1 MTTLLIY
8 GSAGQLGWE
17 LTRVFK
23 AHGISAM
30 GLDLPHHDVCD
41 ARQINEM
48 INGEKPSV
56 VINASAFT
64 AVDQA
69 EIQQEDAFKVNRDGP
84 SRLAQACASAKI
96 PLIHVSTDYVF
107 DGRANRPYVEDDP
120 IHPIGVYGLSKAQ
133 GEDEVRKYVKRHL
146 IVRTS
151 WVYGVHGQNFVKT
164 MLRLGKEN
172 PTIKVVDDQYGCPTS
187 ASDLAQALATMVI
200 RILEQGDVSWGTY
213 HYCGDGVTSWYG
225 FARAIF
231 ERAEKDIPLKIKT
244 LKAIT
249 TADYPTRAERPAYS
263 ALNCEKIIR
272 EFGVRPKAW
281 QQSLEGMLDDLLRD
295 NGS

>member
-23 AHGISAM
+23 AHGISAL

-41 ARQINEM
+41 ARRISE
-48 INGEKPSV
+48 IIDRETPSA

-69 EIQQEDAFKVNRDGP
+69 ETQQEAAFNVNREGP
-84 SRLAQACASAKI
+84 SRLAQACASAGI
-96 PLIHVSTDYVF
+96 PLVHVSTDYVF
-107 DGRANRPYVEDDP
+107 DGTSRRPYVEEDP
-120 IHPIGVYGLSKAQ
+120 IRPIGVYGLSKAQ
-133 GEDEVRKYVKRHL
+133 GENEVRTYLDRHL

-172 PTIKVVDDQYGCPTS
+172 PTIRVVDDQYGCPTW
-187 ASDLAQALATMVI
+187 ARDLARALAVMVL
-200 RILEQGDVSWGTY
+200 RILEQRDVPWGTY

-225 FARAIF
+225 FARAVF
-231 ERAEKDIPLKIKT
+231 ERAETYIPLKLRELT
-244 LKAIT
+244 AIT
-249 TADYPTRAERPAYS
+249 TADYPTRAKRPVYS
-263 ALNCEKIIR
+263 ALDCEKINRAFGIR
-272 EFGVRPKAW
+272 PTPW
-281 QQSLEGMLDDLLRD
+281 QQSLDLMLDELLRG
-295 NGS
+295 NG